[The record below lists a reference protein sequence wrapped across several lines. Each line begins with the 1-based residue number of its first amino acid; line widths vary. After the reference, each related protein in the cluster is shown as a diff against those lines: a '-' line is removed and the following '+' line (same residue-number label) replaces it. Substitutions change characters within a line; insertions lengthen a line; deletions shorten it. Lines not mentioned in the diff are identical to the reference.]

1 MANQIILNK
10 IGATDPIFDVVA
22 PASCANGYFVKL
34 GTQDTDKTYAC
45 AAPAAVTDKGI
56 VMVLA
61 VPLSYQVERT
71 ENDFVIGTGDVVRAY
86 APVVGREVSIPVANV
101 TATVA
106 LGVGKV
112 VVPKAGAMK
121 PECLAAPAG
130 TEEVIYQIDEL
141 FTKAGVSMVKL
152 RCIKAY

>member
-10 IGATDPIFDVVA
+10 IGASDPIFDVVA

-34 GTQDTDKTYAC
+34 GTQGTNKTYAC

-61 VPLSYQVERT
+61 VPLSYGVEYT
-71 ENDFVIGTGDVVRAY
+71 EDSFVIATGDIVRAY
-86 APVVGREVSIPVANV
+86 APVIGRVVSIPVANI
-101 TATVA
+101 TATA
-106 LGVGKV
+106 TLTVGYV

-121 PECLAAPAG
+121 GECLTAPAG
-130 TEEVIYQIDEL
+130 TEEVIYMIDEL
-141 FTKAGVSMVKL
+141 YTKAGVSMAKL